1 MPVVKKSI
9 SITEPQN
16 QWIKSQLD
24 SGRYG
29 NESELYRELIRK
41 AQDEEKALAELR
53 AALQEG
59 ERDIANGHFRTL
71 SSKQDI
77 KVLFSEIKTA

>member
-41 AQDEEKALAELR
+41 AQHEEKALAELR
-53 AALQEG
+53 AALQDG
-59 ERDIANGHFRTL
+59 EQDIANGQFRTL

-77 KVLFSEIKTA
+77 KALFSEIKTA